1 MGLQIDVVYNGHKLH
16 TWYCRV
22 YVDNKLVAMESA
34 KTEPA
39 AEKLKEKLLK
49 KLIID
54 LVRRDRLV
62 NKTLNKLM
70 GIEEETGFSGTG
82 HYDD

>member
-49 KLIID
+49 KQQ
-54 LVRRDRLV
+54 
-62 NKTLNKLM
+62 
-70 GIEEETGFSGTG
+70 
-82 HYDD
+82 